1 MWTRNE
7 NKQNVFRIVV
17 ASEDSMFVD
26 LLNEIIDSVR
36 VLFPSLVFAI
46 QKITDINEI
55 DVAEKK
61 ELIFLEDRF
70 LLNAPGAMPRQE
82 AKQREVVLLLNNDFF
97 SENSQKIKQAINEN
111 SLNLTGHISLTNYP
125 FSLIKLL
132 VVDFI
137 KIKLNVQ

>member
-1 MWTRNE
+1 MWKRSE
-7 NKQNVFRIVV
+7 NRQNVFKIVV
-17 ASEDSMFVD
+17 AAEDSMFVD

-82 AKQREVVLLLNNDFF
+82 EKQREVVLLLNNGFF